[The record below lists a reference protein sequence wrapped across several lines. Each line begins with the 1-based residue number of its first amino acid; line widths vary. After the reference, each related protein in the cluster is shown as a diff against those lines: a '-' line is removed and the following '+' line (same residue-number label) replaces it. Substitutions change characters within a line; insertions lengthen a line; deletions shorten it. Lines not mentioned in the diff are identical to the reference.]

1 MLEMRPVLAEA
12 ARGAPGD
19 EAGAPGAVVLQEHA
33 VHSLIQVSAW
43 PQTQER
49 VATQLADSLG
59 VDRAPGPGRAVTT
72 SGATIMRIHPLSWWL
87 LDADGPSLDPA
98 QWMTAELGTFLDLGH
113 SRARVALSGPDS
125 STLLNRFLA
134 IDLRPSVFPIGAVA
148 TGAFH
153 HVSVLL
159 HRREQDFHLYM
170 PRGFAVS
177 LFELLAETAA
187 QFGSQVLPS
196 GTH

>member
-1 MLEMRPVLAEA
+1 MLEMRLILAEA
-12 ARGAPGD
+12 ARGALGE
-19 EAGAPGAVVLQEHA
+19 EAGAPGAVVLQENA

-43 PQTQER
+43 PHTHER
-49 VATQLADSLG
+49 VATQLAESLG
-59 VDRAPGPGRAVTT
+59 VDSAPEPGSALITF
-72 SGATIMRIHPLSWWL
+72 GATIMRVQPLSWWL
-87 LDADGPSLDPA
+87 VDADDSSLDPA
-98 QWMTAELGTFLDLGH
+98 QWMTADLGTFLDLGH
-113 SRARVALSGPDS
+113 SRARVALYGPDS

-159 HRREQDFHLYM
+159 HRRERDFHLYM

-177 LFELLAETAA
+177 LFELLTETAA

>member
-1 MLEMRPVLAEA
+1 MLEMRPILAEA
-12 ARGAPGD
+12 ARGALGE
-19 EAGAPGAVVLQEHA
+19 EAGAPGAVVLQENA

-43 PQTQER
+43 PHTHER
-49 VATQLADSLG
+49 VATQLAESLG
-59 VDRAPGPGRAVTT
+59 VDSAPEPGSALITF
-72 SGATIMRIHPLSWWL
+72 GATIMRVQPLSWWL
-87 LDADGPSLDPA
+87 VDADDSSLDPA
-98 QWMTAELGTFLDLGH
+98 QWMTADLGTFLDLGH

-159 HRREQDFHLYM
+159 HRRERDFHLYM

-177 LFELLAETAA
+177 LFELLTETAA

>member
-1 MLEMRPVLAEA
+1 MLEMRPILAEA
-12 ARGAPGD
+12 ARGALGE
-19 EAGAPGAVVLQEHA
+19 EAGAPGAVVLQENA

-43 PQTQER
+43 PHTHER
-49 VATQLADSLG
+49 VATQLAESLG
-59 VDRAPGPGRAVTT
+59 VDSAPEPGSALITF
-72 SGATIMRIHPLSWWL
+72 GATIMRVQPLSWWL
-87 LDADGPSLDPA
+87 VDADDSSLDPA
-98 QWMTAELGTFLDLGH
+98 QWMTADLGTFLDLGH
-113 SRARVALSGPDS
+113 SRARVALYGPDS

-159 HRREQDFHLYM
+159 HRRERDFHLYM

-177 LFELLAETAA
+177 LFELLTETAA